1 MSDYNAPV
9 TDILFTMKAIAGLED
24 LAGLPGYADATPETV
39 QAILE
44 EAGKFAG
51 EVLAPLNVVGDREG
65 STLENGVVRTPTGS
79 KEAYRSFAEAGWNA
93 VAFDPDYGGQGMPW
107 VLTSA
112 LQEIWNAAD
121 MAFSLCPLLTQGAIE
136 ALQFVGTPEQ
146 KQTYLPKMISGKWTG
161 TMNLTEPQAGTD
173 LGAIRTRAEP
183 TGENGV
189 YRLKGQKIFITYG
202 EHDFTEN
209 IVHFVLARLPDAPA
223 GSKGISLFI
232 VPKFIPNADGSI
244 GKRNDLRVVSL
255 EHKLGIHASPT
266 CVMAYGDNEGA
277 IAYRVGEPNRGLE
290 YMFIMMN
297 NARLAVGIQGLAI
310 GERAY
315 QHAVA
320 YARQRVQGTPVDG
333 TKGAP
338 IIHHPD
344 VRRNLLTMRALT
356 EGMRALVL
364 FCAGAL
370 DRAKRH
376 PDKAARERN
385 QALTDLLIPIV
396 KAWCTDQGVRVA
408 SLGVQVHGGMGFIEE
423 TGAAQYFR
431 DSRIA
436 PIYEGT
442 NGIQAMDL
450 LGRKLLR
457 DQGKTMQGL
466 IAEMFGNLDGLD
478 DKAVLTAAL
487 HQMEQATAELLK
499 TGANNLPSALAV
511 ATPYLGLCS
520 TVIAGWL
527 LARAAKEARNQSG
540 LAPDFVAA
548 KQATAAFFSS
558 NILVEA
564 TSEAARVIGGGA
576 STLAFPLDA
585 F

>member
-24 LAGLPGYADATPETV
+24 LARLPGYADATPETV

-51 EVLAPLNVVGDREG
+51 EVLAPLNAVGDKEG
-65 STLENGVVRTPTGS
+65 SKLENGVVRTPTGS
-79 KEAYRSFAEAGWNA
+79 KEAYKSFAEAGWNA

-136 ALQFVGTPEQ
+136 ALQFVGTAEQ
-146 KQTYLPKMISGKWTG
+146 KQTYLPKMISGQWTG
-161 TMNLTEPQAGTD
+161 TMNLTEPQAGSD
-173 LGAIRTRAEP
+173 LGAIRSRAEP
-183 TGENGV
+183 TGEDGV

-202 EHDFTEN
+202 EHDLTEN

-232 VPKFIPNADGSI
+232 VPKFLPNADGSV

-255 EHKLGIHASPT
+255 EKKLGIHASPT

-333 TKGAP
+333 IKGAP

-376 PDKAARERN
+376 PDKATRERN

-408 SLGVQVHGGMGFIEE
+408 SIGVQVHGGVGFIEE

-450 LGRKLLR
+450 LGRKVLR

-466 IAEMFGNLDGLD
+466 IAEIAGSLDGLD
-478 DKAVLTAAL
+478 
-487 HQMEQATAELLK
+487 
-499 TGANNLPSALAV
+499 
-511 ATPYLGLCS
+511 
-520 TVIAGWL
+520 
-527 LARAAKEARNQSG
+527 
-540 LAPDFVAA
+540 
-548 KQATAAFFSS
+548 
-558 NILVEA
+558 
-564 TSEAARVIGGGA
+564 
-576 STLAFPLDA
+576 
-585 F
+585 

>member
-9 TDILFTMKAIAGLED
+9 TDILFTMKAIAGLDE

-51 EVLAPLNVVGDREG
+51 EVLAPLNVVGDREH
-65 STLENGVVRTPTGS
+65 SRLENGVVRTPTGS
-79 KEAYRSFAEAGWNA
+79 KEAYKGFAEAGWNA

-146 KQTYLPKMISGKWTG
+146 KQTYLPKMISGQWTG

-183 TGENGV
+183 AADGT

-232 VPKFIPNADGSI
+232 VPKFIPNADG
-244 GKRNDLRVVSL
+244 GVGQRNDLRAVSL
-255 EHKLGIHASPT
+255 EKKLGIHASPT

-333 TKGAP
+333 AKGAP
-338 IIHHPD
+338 ILHHPD

-364 FCAGAL
+364 YCAGAL

-376 PDKAARERN
+376 PDNATRERN

-408 SLGVQVHGGMGFIEE
+408 SLGVQVHGGVGFIEE

-457 DQGKTMQGL
+457 DQGKAMQGL
-466 IAEMFGNLDGLD
+466 IAEIGGSLDGLD
-478 DKAVLTAAL
+478 DKAALKAAL
-487 HQMEQATAELLK
+487 HQMERATAHLLA
-499 TGANNLPSALAV
+499 TGARDLPAALAV
-511 ATPYLGLCS
+511 ATPYLALCG

-527 LARAAKEARNQSG
+527 LARAAAAARNQSG
-540 LAPDFVAA
+540 LAPDFIAA
-548 KQATAAFFSS
+548 KAATAAFFSS
-558 NILVEA
+558 NLLVEA
-564 TSEAARVIGGGA
+564 ETEATRVIGGGA

>member
-1 MSDYNAPV
+1 MSDYSAPV

-24 LAGLPGYADATPETV
+24 LASLPGYADATPETV

-51 EVLAPLNVVGDREG
+51 EVLAPLNAIGDREG
-65 STLENGVVRTPTGS
+65 AKLENGVVRTPTGS
-79 KEAYRSFAEAGWNA
+79 KEAYKGFAEAGWNA

-136 ALQFVGTPEQ
+136 ALQYVGTPEQ
-146 KQTYLPKMISGKWTG
+146 KQTYLPKMISGQWTG

-183 TGENGV
+183 AADGT
-189 YRLKGQKIFITYG
+189 YRLRGQKIFITYG
-202 EHDFTEN
+202 EHDLTEN

-232 VPKFIPNADGSI
+232 VPKFIPNADGSL
-244 GKRNDLRVVSL
+244 GPRNDLRVVSL
-255 EHKLGIHASPT
+255 EKKLGIHASPT

-277 IAYRVGEPNRGLE
+277 VAYRVGEPNRGLE

-338 IIHHPD
+338 ILHHPD
-344 VRRNLLTMRALT
+344 VRRNLLIMRALT

-364 FCAGAL
+364 YCAGAL

-376 PDKAARERN
+376 PDEATRERN

-408 SLGVQVHGGMGFIEE
+408 SLGVQVHGGVGFIEQ

-457 DQGKTMQGL
+457 DQGKAMQGL
-466 IAEMFGNLDGLD
+466 IAEIAGSLDGLD
-478 DKAVLTAAL
+478 DKAALKAAL
-487 HQMEQATAELLK
+487 QQMERATAYLLK
-499 TGANNLPSALAV
+499 TGAGDLPAALAV
-511 ATPYLGLCS
+511 ATPYLGLCG

-527 LARAAKEARNQSG
+527 LARAAAAAGNQSG

-548 KQATAAFFSS
+548 KAATAAFFSS
-558 NILVEA
+558 NLLVEA
-564 TSEAARVIGGGA
+564 ETEAARVTGGGA
-576 STLAFPLDA
+576 STLAFPLEA